1 MRRHVQDIT
10 QNHPK
15 TDDGNIRSR
24 KLGRPDTVSD
34 KERRPRGDG
43 GAVCAAYVYAVRLT
57 SQCFTGDTLVLM
69 EYGLT
74 PIADIE
80 AGDYVWSEDTETG
93 ECVLR
98 EVMGVSHCRRHR
110 LQRMDKPVCKVQMQL
125 MLRLCSISQGAFG
138 EQN

>member
-43 GAVCAAYVYAVRLT
+43 GAVCAAYVYAVR
-57 SQCFTGDTLVLM
+57 
-69 EYGLT
+69 
-74 PIADIE
+74 A
-80 AGDYVWSEDTETG
+80 
-93 ECVLR
+93 
-98 EVMGVSHCRRHR
+98 H
-110 LQRMDKPVCKVQMQL
+110 KPVL
-125 MLRLCSISQGAFG
+125 HGRHAGFG
-138 EQN
+138 GIRAYADS